1 MRHPELAPRAGVEAV
16 SRVNVAVA
24 VTDDA
29 LASVREVAAACR
41 ALGFDHTA
49 TLAVAGILLG
59 SVEFEKL
66 AELRAVRGVEAVE
79 VERQWRGWI
88 TAKLTCRRLLN

>member
-1 MRHPELAPRAGVEAV
+1 M

-24 VTDDA
+24 VTDEA
-29 LASVREVAAACR
+29 LDNVLEVAAACR

-49 TLAVAGILLG
+49 TLAMVGVLLG

-66 AELRAVRGVEAVE
+66 AELRAVAGVETVE
-79 VERQWRGWI
+79 VERQWPVWV
-88 TAKLTCRRLLN
+88 TAKVACRRVLN